1 MRAPYRLYRF
11 RLACSGWEHV
21 RVILGG
27 ESFSAVAEGL
37 QDALWKLSGVP
48 REHRTDSLSAAFEN
62 QTATL
67 SLISPG
73 ATTTCA
79 GATAWR
85 PPATIPASPMRM
97 AGSRPSTAM
106 SRSAYRQRALEAPQ
120 LYPHLLRARPHDV
133 RGGAAPRLVTAL
145 SLTNPSCASHPIY
158 RANRPG
164 SGHPHS
170 LYSATITPIMEATCG
185 DESFLR

>member
-1 MRAPYRLYRF
+1 MRARRKF
-11 RLACSGWEHV
+11 SRRRLAG
-21 RVILGG
+21 R
-27 ESFSAVAEGL
+27 
-37 QDALWKLSGVP
+37 ALEVGRRP
-48 REHRTDSLSAAFEN
+48 TRAPNRTRCRRPSRTS
-62 QTATL
+62 TATPN
-67 SLISPG
+67 SISPS
-73 ATTTCA
+73 
-79 GATAWR
+79 
-85 PPATIPASPMRM
+85 ATIELCRHYGMEATRNNPGVANENGSIEASNGHIKIP
-97 AGSRPSTAM
+97 
-106 SRSAYRQRALEAPQ
+106 YRQRALDAPQ